1 MSARWAQ
8 ELPIDIDRGNWHSKN
23 NAAGEPIPFD
33 EVRRAWYQREVTL
46 PSRWRGKRILLS
58 ADNVELSANVF
69 VDGAPVGQIAW
80 PHGEVDL
87 TAQAA
92 FDRPVILSFRLA
104 GTGGDIRGLAGDVFL
119 EARPQGAALEELYL
133 VPSVARKT
141 LTIRARVS
149 GAAVQPGWTIAGE
162 AELDGRRVFSFEP
175 QPISPSAEGEF
186 SLVVHWKDAARWD
199 FDSPV
204 LHDVRIRL
212 LAADGA
218 TLDETLPVRMGFR
231 EFGTKGRQFLL
242 NGTPVH
248 FRSGFYKPIG
258 ASTGLADDAT
268 VRRVVSRM
276 REQGYNLL
284 VSSI

>member
-1 MSARWAQ
+1 MSVRWAQ

-23 NAAGEPIPFD
+23 NKAGEPIPFD

-69 VDGAPVGQIAW
+69 VDGVLVGQIAW

-104 GTGGDIRGLAGDVFL
+104 GTAGDIRGLAGDVFL

-133 VPSVARKT
+133 VPSVSRET

-149 GAAVQPGWTIAGE
+149 GAAAQPGWTISGE
-162 AELDGRRVFSFEP
+162 AERDGRRVFSFEP

-186 SLVVHWKDAARWD
+186 SLVVPWKDAARWD

-212 LAADGA
+212 AADMTA
-218 TLDETLPVRMGFR
+218 LHDVVLVKNQDYNEQ
-231 EFGTKGRQFLL
+231 RQLEE
-242 NGTPVH
+242 G
-248 FRSGFYKPIG
+248 I
-258 ASTGLADDAT
+258 
-268 VRRVVSRM
+268 
-276 REQGYNLL
+276 
-284 VSSI
+284 